1 MAVMD
6 EFKEERE
13 ALKHGTPKQKIQYFL
28 EYYKWHVIIPVV
40 AVIAIVSTI
49 ISIVNRK
56 ETALY
61 VCMLNV
67 SEKLNVEGTLQSTSN
82 ADHNAAFVEYAGID
96 TDEYEVQLDTG
107 MSINYSSLT
116 GDDSASAQKYM
127 TYLAA
132 AEMDVIVTDAASIEH
147 YAYLEDFYD
156 LREILTPEQIEKYEP
171 YFYYIDMVTVAER
184 NEMLED
190 PDSLHTDYILIGP
203 DPRKPEEMQ
212 EPVPVAI
219 YMDDCDLIREHFY
232 FQTDEVVAGVFV
244 NTTRLD
250 MALQYL
256 NFLLGEE
263 PLELPLADAA
273 QAQ

>member
-6 EFKEERE
+6 EFREERE

-190 PDSLHTDYILIGP
+190 PDSLYTDYILIGP

-263 PLELPLADAA
+263 PLELPSADAD
-273 QAQ
+273 

>member
-263 PLELPLADAA
+263 PLELSPADAD
-273 QAQ
+273 